1 MSTTT
6 KLDGAV
12 NRMTFHI
19 DRMLRYADAVSLTIR
34 ECRDVKVQE
43 FFLQTQTVMLLAF
56 LEEFFANLAKIATL
70 HQSEEVRRYFRKY
83 GNEEK
88 QQLVREGCDPG
99 ILGRLAEAECSFK
112 RNAKKLK
119 RIFDVLFG
127 FSPFPDSRSEDLI
140 LDLNLV
146 RNVIAHRGGWPDEN
160 FAKKMRTPGVIVVD
174 REIDTSADGE
184 PPRITRFYKL
194 DLRKTTFCRD
204 AIQAAKE
211 TVTYIHGLLQ
221 QDARYRY
228 GS

>member
-1 MSTTT
+1 
-6 KLDGAV
+6 
-12 NRMTFHI
+12 
-19 DRMLRYADAVSLTIR
+19 
-34 ECRDVKVQE
+34 
-43 FFLQTQTVMLLAF
+43 
-56 LEEFFANLAKIATL
+56 
-70 HQSEEVRRYFRKY
+70 
-83 GNEEK
+83 
-88 QQLVREGCDPG
+88 
-99 ILGRLAEAECSFK
+99 
-112 RNAKKLK
+112 
-119 RIFDVLFG
+119 LFG